1 MYCTYC
7 GNHDHP
13 YELCPKTWG
22 GSANRKWGLYCT
34 YCGSNQH
41 STEYC
46 PKTWEGQINRAK
58 NDNGLYLD

>member
-1 MYCTYC
+1 MYCSYC
-7 GNHDHP
+7 GSHDHP
-13 YELCPKTWG
+13 YELCSKTWSG
-22 GSANRKWGLYCT
+22 NAKRAWGLYCT
-34 YCGSNQH
+34 YCGSKQH